1 MKRIVLFILAVC
13 LVLGIRTDT
22 QAATIPYV
30 CDEVGILSQDEVY
43 KLEERAAEAA
53 QKYGAE
59 IFIYIMND
67 YTDYDNDIMDVAIDI
82 FDSSGCG
89 IGEGREGMILLLS
102 MSARDY
108 YLDVHG
114 KFVNKAVNDYS
125 INLIEDEFLDDFAD
139 DEWYNGFSDYIDK
152 SSELLNCALEG
163 NPVTVK
169 SNPMYNVI
177 KWGASALIAI
187 LIALFVGLIFKSKMK
202 NVATGVDADNYVQDN
217 SFDITYR
224 DDRFTHSTESRRKIE
239 TKSSSSGGSGGHS
252 GSGGK
257 F

>member
-82 FDSSGCG
+82 VDSSG
-89 IGEGREGMILLLS
+89 
-102 MSARDY
+102 
-108 YLDVHG
+108 
-114 KFVNKAVNDYS
+114 F
-125 INLIEDEFLDDFAD
+125 
-139 DEWYNGFSDYIDK
+139 
-152 SSELLNCALEG
+152 
-163 NPVTVK
+163 
-169 SNPMYNVI
+169 
-177 KWGASALIAI
+177 
-187 LIALFVGLIFKSKMK
+187 
-202 NVATGVDADNYVQDN
+202 
-217 SFDITYR
+217 
-224 DDRFTHSTESRRKIE
+224 
-239 TKSSSSGGSGGHS
+239 
-252 GSGGK
+252 
-257 F
+257 